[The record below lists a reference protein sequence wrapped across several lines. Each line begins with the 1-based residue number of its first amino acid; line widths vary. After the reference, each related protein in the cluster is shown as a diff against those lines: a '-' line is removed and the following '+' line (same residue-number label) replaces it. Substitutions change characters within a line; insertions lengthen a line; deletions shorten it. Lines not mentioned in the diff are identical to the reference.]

1 MICAGHQHNKAQ
13 VIQRLPQL
21 VSFVSAQQ
29 AEDIYL
35 TCCDFKH
42 AAQAT
47 RQQKTSA
54 SGVIAPSDQ
63 KRIDAIIL
71 LRRAIRDLLLRALF
85 DRSFADTLIDP
96 KVLRQK
102 YPVYDRKGNLV

>member
-54 SGVIAPSDQ
+54 SGVIAQ
-63 KRIDAIIL
+63 AIKRIDAIIL